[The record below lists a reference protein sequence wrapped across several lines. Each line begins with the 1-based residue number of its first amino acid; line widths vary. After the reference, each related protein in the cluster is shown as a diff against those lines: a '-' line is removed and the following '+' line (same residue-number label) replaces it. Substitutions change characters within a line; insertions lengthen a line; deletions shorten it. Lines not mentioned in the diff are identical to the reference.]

1 MSVTVKWNGPIN
13 VEDAEETPGAGMTI
27 GEYCTA
33 FAEAHV
39 LAVDRNPRFTIDGQ
53 DLDAD
58 MPVDILADVTVFIT
72 VDAPKPTVRDAEVN
86 ARDAARALI
95 DAQSA
100 GDKDAI
106 KAAKK
111 AHTDASVA
119 LADAER
125 RAQAAADEAAKNAP
139 RPLGRHVEHDPASR
153 NFAAARATKRKTVL
167 HKRTR
172 AAFDQGDLGSCTGNA
187 MCGVLVTQPWKHS
200 RLSEKTAVELYELA
214 TTLDNAPGAY
224 PPDDTGSSGLA
235 VCKAAKQLEYISA
248 YHHAFGID
256 HALDALVLA
265 PVIIGISWYTSFDT
279 PDENGVIEI
288 ADGATVR
295 GGHEVELLGI
305 DVDAETVTGIN
316 SWGPSWGPLKG
327 RFVMSWAT
335 LAQLLAEQGD
345 VTVPIP

>member
-1 MSVTVKWNGPIN
+1 MSVTVKWNGPTT
-13 VEDAEETPGAGMTI
+13 VEDAVETPGDGMTI
-27 GEYCTA
+27 GEFCTA
-33 FAEAHV
+33 FADAHGI
-39 LAVDRNPRFTIDGQ
+39 DGEKHPRFTVDGEV
-53 DLDAD
+53 LPAD
-58 MPVDILADVTVFIT
+58 SPVDLLAGTTVFIT
-72 VDAPKPTVRDAEVN
+72 VDQPDPSVEQ
-86 ARDAARALI
+86 
-95 DAQSA
+95 AQHAVHGTAHDLLVASQS
-100 GDKDAI
+100 GDKDEI

-111 AHTDASVA
+111 AHQDATVALTDAQAAS
-119 LADAER
+119 
-125 RAQAAADEAAKNAP
+125 QAAADEAAKNAP

-172 AAFDQGDLGSCTGNA
+172 APFDQGDLGSCTGNA

-200 RLSEKTAVELYELA
+200 RLSERTAVELYELA

-316 SWGPSWGPLKG
+316 SWGTGWGAKG
-327 RFVMSWAT
+327 RFTMSWAT
-335 LAQLLAEQGD
+335 LARLLAEQGD
-345 VTVPIP
+345 VTVPVP